1 MYHCVAY
8 VNFLNGQP
16 VNVKY
21 RSCDPSTIKATDEGE
36 TTGREKAAGYTKFW
50 SQDSPTTPC
59 PPYHIDC
66 INPLK
71 VAEETVPDSSSP
83 KVKRCAYT
91 RRSRLSLRY

>member
-21 RSCDPSTIKATDEGE
+21 RSCDPSTIKATDERE
-36 TTGREKAAGYTKFW
+36 TTDREKAAGYTKFW

-71 VAEETVPDSSSP
+71 VAEETVP
-83 KVKRCAYT
+83 
-91 RRSRLSLRY
+91 RLIITDRKSVV